1 MVDVSNDV
9 LRTLMIG
16 GMAVVAA
23 TVIFRFLVPFI
34 GSRRRG
40 ETVAD
45 HVMRVETEQREQ
57 RLFQADLNASAREG
71 LSIRLVNILI
81 AIAAMWLIS
90 HFPTSYLVVYFV
102 LYVGVGMALCSWAK
116 VIPQAR
122 FDGLNWNSRLQL
134 RLFYAWLWPINVA
147 RSFMR

>member
-1 MVDVSNDV
+1 MVDVSNDA
-9 LRTLMIG
+9 LRTVVIG
-16 GMAVVAA
+16 GLAVVAA
-23 TVIFRFLVPFI
+23 TLIFRFLAPFI

-45 HVMRVETEQREQ
+45 HVMRVETEQQER
-57 RLFQADLNASAREG
+57 RLFQADLNTSRHEA
-71 LSIRLVNILI
+71 LSIRCINILT
-81 AIAAMWLIS
+81 AIAAMWLLS
-90 HFPTSYLVVYFV
+90 RFPTSYLVVYFV
-102 LYVGVGMALCSWAK
+102 LYVGVGIALCSWAK

-134 RLFYAWLWPINVA
+134 RLFYAWLWPINIA

>member
-1 MVDVSNDV
+1 MVNVSNDA
-9 LRTLMIG
+9 LRTLVLG

-23 TVIFRFLVPFI
+23 TVIFRFLAPFI

-40 ETVAD
+40 ETISD
-45 HVMRVETEQREQ
+45 HVMRVEAEQREQ
-57 RLFQADLNASAREG
+57 RLFQADLNASPREG
-71 LSIRLVNILI
+71 VSIRYVNVLI
-81 AIAAMWLIS
+81 EIVAMWLLS

-102 LYVGVGMALCSWAK
+102 LYVGIGMALCSWAK

-122 FDGLNWNSRLQL
+122 FDALNWNSRLQL
-134 RLFYAWLWPINVA
+134 RLFYAWLWPINVV